1 MTASRPSD
9 AAAAR
14 RARVA
19 FVDDDADLL
28 AGLRRA
34 LRRSGLDWDMSFH
47 AEPRVAR
54 DALLADP
61 ADVVVADIRMPG
73 LNGIDLAAA
82 LAERHAQTRTIVLSG
97 STDFDLAI
105 SSINVGRIFRYLV
118 KPCPTPV
125 LVAAVTAALRSRDA
139 AAMASG
145 GDLSA
150 KAAIDQLKSGV
161 IVLGPRGQVQFT
173 NQRAG
178 TLLARR
184 DGILVEN
191 TGTCRASSMEAT
203 GRLHAAIR
211 TARDAGTPDALT
223 IETRD
228 HGLLRVVVRPRVPD
242 EDGTEP
248 LICLYLF
255 AADDD
260 PAVDPNLLRG
270 MFGLTPSESRLAAAL
285 ARGLALEDDGGRRG
299 LDRQLGEDLPQGGIR
314 QGRGLASGGTRGR
327 RPAQRRPVTT
337 PPPGHH
343 PRTGN
348 VTVNRAPPSC
358 ELPSV
363 RRPR

>member
-1 MTASRPSD
+1 MAQTKSPAG
-9 AAAAR
+9 AAFPGITQGEDRLPATTSLPAR

-47 AEPRVAR
+47 GDPRAALA
-54 DALLADP
+54 ALLADP

-125 LVAAVTAALRSRDA
+125 LVAAVSAALRSRDA

-285 ARGLALEDDGGRRG
+285 ARGLALEDAAAAEGW
-299 LDRQLGEDLPQGGIR
+299 
-314 QGRGLASGGTRGR
+314 
-327 RPAQRRPVTT
+327 
-337 PPPGHH
+337 
-343 PRTGN
+343 
-348 VTVNRAPPSC
+348 TVNSAKTYLKAVFAKVGVSRQA
-358 ELPSV
+358 ELV
-363 RRPR
+363 GVVLRNAGQ